1 LTGGAGST
9 APPRVAA
16 VLLTVPVVVVSL
28 FTLAALLEA
37 IWAVAACA
45 VARFVGGG
53 GSKRC
58 RWCWRWTASGRT
70 EVRATAASGSALY
83 YIMKQEGQVRVS
95 LAE

>member
-1 LTGGAGST
+1 M
-9 APPRVAA
+9 AA

-53 GSKRC
+53 GGAGGVGGGRRAAGLRC
-58 RWCWRWTASGRT
+58 GRRLL
-70 EVRATAASGSALY
+70 VDLLY
-83 YIMKQEGQVRVS
+83 II
-95 LAE
+95 